1 MLTWNTAYGIAYS
14 RAPVNMRGLV
24 SAINLLNTGFA
35 YVINLALSP
44 VITDPHLVWDFGGP
58 AIVGGFVTVLFVSSP
73 CIIIDIASSA
83 DICYSTSF
91 SDTLTRRNMFCLL
104 LRLLRTT
111 SLLSLR
117 LSRARTLTE
126 LSLRALKSTR
136 SEEDSCRHY
145 ASGLQDTDLLLRCKM
160 QYVSNVA
167 SRRKCMTNHVLL
179 SGP

>member
-1 MLTWNTAYGIAYS
+1 
-14 RAPVNMRGLV
+14 MRGLV

-58 AIVGGFVTVLFVSSP
+58 AIVGGFVTVLFVSLI
-73 CIIIDIASSA
+73 CIITNIASSA
-83 DICYSTSF
+83 DVCYSTSC

-111 SLLSLR
+111 ILLSLR

-145 ASGLQDTDLLLRCKM
+145 ASGLQDTDSLLRCKM
-160 QYVSNVA
+160 QYVSKFA
-167 SRRKCMTNHVLL
+167 SRRKCMTNDVLL

>member
-1 MLTWNTAYGIAYS
+1 
-14 RAPVNMRGLV
+14 MRGLV

-117 LSRARTLTE
+117 LSRAPTLTE
-126 LSLRALKSTR
+126 LSLRALRSIR

-145 ASGLQDTDLLLRCKM
+145 ASGLQYTASLLRCEM
-160 QYVSNVA
+160 QHVSKVA
-167 SRRKCMTNHVLL
+167 LRRKVVTYDVLL